1 MFRKLFHESM
11 LLERKVPNKQ
21 VPNLVD
27 QLRLHLKHLLVGA
40 TERVKELQVRALVG
54 VAVVAVAAVVAAVVV
69 VGGGGG
75 SGR

>member
-1 MFRKLFHESM
+1 M
-11 LLERKVPNKQ
+11 
-21 VPNLVD
+21 PNLVD

-54 VAVVAVAAVVAAVVV
+54 VAVVAVVAVAAVVAAVVV